1 MNNIMDNKKLDRGLE
16 FVMDRIDSNIKTY
29 RSYVFPGSQTRNYHY
44 PLYPNYEWTPGF
56 WTGMIWLAYELTGD
70 NKYRDVALGQM
81 QSYRQRMVDRVCID
95 THDIGFI
102 YSLSCVASYKL
113 TGSEFDKETAIMAAD
128 HLITRFHEKGKFIQA
143 WGTMGSAG
151 NRRLI
156 IDCLLNI
163 PFLFWAT
170 EATGDE
176 KYKYVADNHLRTALS
191 VITRPDYTTHHTYF
205 FDPETGAPLYGQT
218 AQGANDDSCWARG
231 QAWGVTGTALNYKY
245 VPEAFVMEN
254 HTKITDTFMA
264 KLPKDYVPY
273 WDMDF
278 VPEDN
283 EPRDTSASA
292 IAACGILEM
301 AKYNKN
307 ETHMEC
313 VKNMLEALVDN
324 YLSDKSQYANGILS
338 DGMYSRP
345 GGDVPESNLWGDY
358 FFFEALMRIKKPD
371 IKLYW

>member
-1 MNNIMDNKKLDRGLE
+1 MNILEQQKLDKALDFIIKRVDENLKL
-16 FVMDRIDSNIKTY
+16 FSIIFPTPDSSGY
-29 RSYVFPGSQTRNYHY
+29 RYGV
-44 PLYPNYEWTPGF
+44 YPNYEWTPGF

-70 NKYRDVALGQM
+70 KKYLTAAQNQM
-81 QSYRQRMVDRVCID
+81 QSYRDRMVHKVCID
-95 THDIGFI
+95 THDLGFI

-113 TGSEFDKETAIMAAD
+113 TGNEYDKETALMAAD

-143 WGTMGSAG
+143 WGQMGASD

-205 FDPETGAPLYGQT
+205 FDCETGSPLYGKT
-218 AQGANDDSCWARG
+218 AQGASDDSCWARG
-231 QAWGVTGTALNYKY
+231 QSWGVTGTALNYKY
-245 VPEAFVMEN
+245 VPEDFIVEI
-254 HTKITDTFMA
+254 HSKITDTFID
-264 KLPKDYVPY
+264 KLPKDFVPY

-278 VPEDN
+278 KPEDN
-283 EPRDTSASA
+283 EPRDTSAAA

-301 AKYNKN
+301 NKYQKN
-307 ETHMEC
+307 EKHLQATSD
-313 VKNMLEALVDN
+313 MLNALIDN
-324 YLSDKSQYANGILS
+324 YLTEKIPGANGILS

-345 GGDVPESNLWGDY
+345 DGSNPESNLWGDY

>member
-1 MNNIMDNKKLDRGLE
+1 MNIIDSKKLNYALDFILK
-16 FVMDRIDSNIKTY
+16 RIEQNMKIYSF
-29 RSYVFPGSQTRNYHY
+29 VFPPPQSNNYHY
-44 PLYPNYEWTPGF
+44 DVYPNYDWTPSF
-56 WTGMIWLAYELTGD
+56 WTGMLWLAYELTGD
-70 NKYRDVALGQM
+70 EKFKKTAQGQM
-81 QSYRQRMVDRVCID
+81 QSYRDRMVNRVCIN

-113 TGSEFDKETAIMAAD
+113 TGNEYDKETAIMAAD

-143 WGTMGSAG
+143 WGAMGAED

-170 EATGDE
+170 EVTGDD

-191 VITRPDYTTHHTYF
+191 VLTRPDYTTHHTYF
-205 FDPETGAPLYGQT
+205 FSSETGEPLYGRT
-218 AQGANDDSCWARG
+218 AQGASDDSCWARG
-231 QAWGVTGTALNYKY
+231 QAWGVAGTALNYKY
-245 VPEAFVMEN
+245 VPESFVFDN
-254 HTKITDTFMA
+254 HTKITDTFIN
-264 KLPKDYVPY
+264 KLPGDNVPY

-278 VPEDN
+278 KPEDN

-301 AKYNKN
+301 SKFHRNDAHLDAVSK
-307 ETHMEC
+307 
-313 VKNMLEALVDN
+313 MLTALIDN
-324 YLSDKSQYANGILS
+324 CLTENIEWANGILS

-345 GGDVPESNLWGDY
+345 AGHKSESVIWGDY

>member
-1 MNNIMDNKKLDRGLE
+1 MNIIDQQKLDKALDFVLQRIERG
-16 FVMDRIDSNIKTY
+16 INTY
-29 RSYVFPGSQTRNYHY
+29 RSYVFPSPQSHNYRY
-44 PLYPNYEWTPGF
+44 PIYPNFEWTPGF

-70 NKYRDVALGQM
+70 KKYLDTAMGQM
-81 QSYRQRMVDRVCID
+81 QSYRERMVDRVCID
-95 THDIGFI
+95 THDLGFI

-113 TGSEFDKETAIMAAD
+113 TGNEYDKETALMAAD

-143 WGTMGSAG
+143 WGAMGSAG

-170 EATGDE
+170 ETTGDE
-176 KYKYVADNHLRTALS
+176 KYKYAADNHLRTALS
-191 VITRPDYTTHHTYF
+191 VITRPDFTTHHTYF
-205 FDPETGAPLYGQT
+205 FDEETGAPLYGRT

-245 VPEAFVMEN
+245 VPEQFVADM
-254 HTKITDTFMA
+254 HTKITDTFIS
-264 KLPKDYVPY
+264 KLPPDYVPY

-278 VPEDN
+278 KPEDN

-307 ETHMEC
+307 ENHLKS
-313 VKNMLEALVDN
+313 VKDMLEALIDN
-324 YLSDKSQYANGILS
+324 YLVQNNGYANGVLS
-338 DGMYSRP
+338 DGMYNRP
-345 GGDVPESNLWGDY
+345 SGHVPESNLWGDY

>member
-1 MNNIMDNKKLDRGLE
+1 MNIIDQQKLDKALDFVLQRIERG
-16 FVMDRIDSNIKTY
+16 INTY
-29 RSYVFPGSQTRNYHY
+29 RSYVFPSPQSHNYRY
-44 PLYPNYEWTPGF
+44 PIYPNFEWTPGF
-56 WTGMIWLAYELTGD
+56 WTGMIWLAYELTGEK
-70 NKYRDVALGQM
+70 KYLDAAAGQM
-81 QSYRQRMVDRVCID
+81 QSYRDRMEHKVCID
-95 THDIGFI
+95 THDLGFI

-113 TGSEFDKETAIMAAD
+113 TGNEYDKETALMAAD

-143 WGTMGSAG
+143 WGAMGSKG

-170 EATGDE
+170 EVTGDE
-176 KYKYVADNHLRTALS
+176 KYKYAADNHLRTALS
-191 VITRPDYTTHHTYF
+191 VITRPDFTTHHTYF
-205 FDPETGAPLYGQT
+205 FDEETGAPLYGRT

-245 VPEAFVMEN
+245 VPEKFVADM
-254 HTKITDTFMA
+254 HTKITDTFIQ
-264 KLPKDYVPY
+264 KLPPDYVPY

-278 VPEDN
+278 KPEDN

-301 AKYNKN
+301 AKYQKN
-307 ETHMEC
+307 ENHMSS
-313 VKNMLEALVDN
+313 VKDMLEALIDN
-324 YLSDKSQYANGILS
+324 YLTEKIPHANGILS

-345 GGDVPESNLWGDY
+345 GGDQPESNLWGDY

>member
-1 MNNIMDNKKLDRGLE
+1 MNILEQKKLDKALDFIVKRVDDNLKL
-16 FVMDRIDSNIKTY
+16 FSIIFPTSDSCNY
-29 RSYVFPGSQTRNYHY
+29 RYGV
-44 PLYPNYEWTPGF
+44 YPNYEWTPGF

-70 NKYRDVALGQM
+70 KKYLTAAKNQM
-81 QSYRQRMVDRVCID
+81 QSYRDRMVHKVCID
-95 THDIGFI
+95 THDLGFI

-113 TGSEFDKETAIMAAD
+113 TGDEYDKETALMAAD

-143 WGTMGSAG
+143 WGAMGAAN

-170 EATGDE
+170 EVTGDE
-176 KYKYVADNHLRTALS
+176 KYKYVADNHLRTALG

-205 FDPETGAPLYGQT
+205 FDSETGAPLYGRT

-245 VPEAFVMEN
+245 VPEAFVSDL
-254 HTKITDTFMA
+254 HTKITDTFIN
-264 KLPKDYVPY
+264 KLPKDFVPY

-278 VPEDN
+278 KPEDN
-283 EPRDTSASA
+283 EPRDTSSSA

-307 ETHMEC
+307 EAHLKVTSD
-313 VKNMLEALVDN
+313 MLNALIDN
-324 YLSDKSQYANGILS
+324 YLTENIPRANGILS

-345 GGDVPESNLWGDY
+345 AGSNPESNLWGDY

>member
-1 MNNIMDNKKLDRGLE
+1 MNILDTKKLNNALDFILKRVE
-16 FVMDRIDSNIKTY
+16 ESMKTY
-29 RSYVFPGSQTRNYHY
+29 TIIFPTSQSYNYRY
-44 PLYPNYEWTPGF
+44 DVYPNYEWTPSF
-56 WTGMIWLAYELTGD
+56 WTGQLWLAYELTGD
-70 NKYRDVALGQM
+70 EKFKRAAEIQM
-81 QSYRQRMVDRVCID
+81 QSYRDRMIHKVCID

-113 TGSEFDKETAIMAAD
+113 TGNEYDKETALMAAD

-143 WGTMGSAG
+143 WGAMGTDG

-170 EATGDE
+170 EVTGDD

-191 VITRPDYTTHHTYF
+191 VLTRPDYTTHHTYF
-205 FDPETGAPLYGQT
+205 FSPETGEPLYGQT
-218 AQGANDDSCWARG
+218 AQGASDDSCWARG

-245 VPEAFVMEN
+245 VPEDFVKEN
-254 HTKITDTFMA
+254 HIKITNTFID
-264 KLPKDYVPY
+264 KLPPDNVPY

-301 AKYNKN
+301 NKFHKN
-307 ETHMEC
+307 EAHLNA
-313 VKNMLEALVDN
+313 VSDMLTALIDN
-324 YLSDKSQYANGILS
+324 YLTENIKGANGILS
-338 DGMYSRP
+338 DGMYCRP